1 MSTSEFSRRDFIR
14 TLMAGVALGPVMM
27 GMQKNNAGRIPTR
40 PLGKTGE
47 QVSIISMG
55 GWDSVANKSEEEA
68 IRLMHEALERGITF
82 WDNSQD
88 YHNGRA
94 EEVMG
99 KALESGNR
107 RDKVFL
113 MTKVCARDYAGAKKQ
128 LEQSLRRLRT
138 DRLDLWQFH
147 SIQYEGDRQRIFDP
161 ENGGLRAAIEA
172 RKEGKVRYI
181 GFTGHRHPD
190 IHLDMMNQGFEWDTV
205 QLPLNVL
212 DAHYNSFQNKVLTV
226 ANDRKMGTIGMKSL
240 AAQNARIAR
249 ELNISTELCI
259 RYSLSLPV
267 SSLCV
272 GFQTREE
279 MLLDASIATDFKPLT
294 EDQIGSLLDK
304 SRGPA
309 IGGEIELYKNP
320 AGYFGCGY
328 HSGVLQREAAGGA

>member
-1 MSTSEFSRRDFIR
+1 MQNRDFSRREFIR

-27 GMQKNNAGRIPTR
+27 GMQKNGPGGIPTR

-55 GWDSVANKSEEEA
+55 GWDSVADKTDDES
-68 IRLMHEALERGITF
+68 IRIMHEALERGINF

-99 KALESGNR
+99 KALEGGSR

-113 MTKVCARDYAGAKKQ
+113 MTKVCARDYAGAKIQ
-128 LEQSLRRLRT
+128 LEQSLKRLRT

-147 SIQYEGDRQRIFDP
+147 SIQYDGDMQRIFDP
-161 ENGGLRAAIEA
+161 ENGGLKAAIEA
-172 RKEGKVRYI
+172 KKEGKVRYI

-190 IHLDMMNQGFEWDTV
+190 IHLEMMNQGFEWDAV
-205 QLPLNVL
+205 QMPLNIL
-212 DAHYNSFQNKVLTV
+212 DAHYNSFQNKVLAV
-226 ANDRKMGTIGMKSL
+226 ANDRNMGTIGMKSL

-249 ELNISTELCI
+249 ELNISPELCI

-279 MLLDASIATDFKPLT
+279 MLLDAGIAANFKPLT
-294 EDQIGSLLDK
+294 EDEVNSLLDR
-304 SRGPA
+304 SREPA
-309 IGGEIELYKNP
+309 SDGEIELYKNP

-328 HSGVLQREAAGGA
+328 HRGVLEREDAQG

>member
-1 MSTSEFSRRDFIR
+1 MQNRDFSRREFIR

-27 GMQKNNAGRIPTR
+27 GMQKNGPGGIPTR

-47 QVSIISMG
+47 HVSIISMG
-55 GWDSVANKSEEEA
+55 GWDSVADKTDDES
-68 IRLMHEALERGITF
+68 IRIMHEALERGINF

-88 YHNGRA
+88 YHQGRA

-99 KALESGNR
+99 KALESGSR

-113 MTKVCARDYAGAKKQ
+113 MTKVCSRDYAGAKTQ
-128 LEQSLRRLRT
+128 LEQSLKRLRT

-147 SIQYEGDRQRIFDP
+147 SIQYDGDMQRIFDP
-161 ENGGLRAAIEA
+161 ENGGLKAAIEA
-172 RKEGKVRYI
+172 KKEGKVRYI

-190 IHLDMMNQGFEWDTV
+190 IHLEMMNQGFEWDAV
-205 QLPLNVL
+205 QMPLNIL

-226 ANDRKMGTIGMKSL
+226 ANDRNMGTIGMKSL

-249 ELNISTELCI
+249 ELNISPELCI

-279 MLLDASIATDFKPLT
+279 MLLDAGIAADFKPLT
-294 EDQIGSLLDK
+294 EDEVNSLLDR
-304 SRGPA
+304 SREA
-309 IGGEIELYKNP
+309 ASDGEIELYKNP

-328 HSGVLQREAAGGA
+328 HRGVLEREGARG